1 MQFKDIVGHND
12 IKRHLIS
19 TVKQGNIPHAR
30 LISGITGIGKLSM
43 AIAYAQYLNCTNRGE
58 TDSCGECPTCR
69 QISSLMHPDV
79 HYSYPIYKS
88 AKLKKRI
95 SDDYIAQWRN
105 MITNTSYPSLEG
117 WLVEIKNENAQP
129 RIYVDDSVEIIR
141 KLSFKNF
148 SAKYKMLIMWMP
160 ELMNTECAN
169 KLLKIIEEPYPQ
181 TVIILVS
188 DHPER
193 ILPTILSRT
202 QLLSMRPIAESEII
216 SHLVSTYSVGDI
228 QAREVARIA
237 NGSYRKALEFMQQSE
252 ENKLYFDLFVDMMR
266 NSYARK
272 IKEMQRWSDTVSK
285 LGRESIK
292 RFLQYCQ
299 RMLRENY
306 IYNTQIGSIN
316 YQTEQE
322 KSFSVR
328 FAPFINEKNVIEI
341 MEEFSR
347 SERDIAMNGNARIVL
362 FDLSI
367 RLILLLKR

>member
-58 TDSCGECPTCR
+58 TDSCGECTTCR